1 MSLLKI
7 IKNNLFIQN
16 IASSIIAFI
25 HPYLEN
31 TISKYSALKKAFFIT
46 AHDDTLGD
54 YLEFGVFTGSS
65 FNFAI
70 KMNRKIDKIFNK
82 KTDCQ
87 FVGFDSFQGFGEIKD
102 IDQNPSF
109 KSKFFFVN
117 KEKIIKNIKKIANK
131 DKVNIIEGFYQE
143 TIKDKNPEDL
153 GLNKARVVMI
163 DCDLKESTFLALEFI
178 KPCLQKGTIILF
190 DDFHYYKGD
199 INKGEYGAFEDFKK
213 KYPEILFR
221 KILDYGYAGV
231 GFIIFKV

>member
-87 FVGFDSFQGFGEIKD
+87 FVGFDSFRLKTLLAATG
-102 IDQNPSF
+102 S
-109 KSKFFFVN
+109 SFFFFWVATELFF
-117 KEKIIKNIKKIANK
+117 EKDSLK
-131 DKVNIIEGFYQE
+131 
-143 TIKDKNPEDL
+143 
-153 GLNKARVVMI
+153 MI
-163 DCDLKESTFLALEFI
+163 WEV
-178 KPCLQKGTIILF
+178 CL
-190 DDFHYYKGD
+190 
-199 INKGEYGAFEDFKK
+199 
-213 KYPEILFR
+213 
-221 KILDYGYAGV
+221 V
-231 GFIIFKV
+231 GFSKNF